1 MKSRIVKGSN
11 VPSINLS
18 KEIIA
23 VLSRLDADEVKEIIV
38 GIRDYVYKDK
48 EPKVNEEITDIMD
61 MTLDNI
67 NHIAKGYLNGKKGGR
82 PRREETPKESINNVK
97 PEEFEI
103 PNTDD
108 LTPSNNEDDNLC
120 HQEGESPSEGLKT
133 TKEEEIDDNINNTEE
148 DMGTFIGD
156 FKELNSKTTTPNVE
170 EEFDNFSDEL
180 NDLLDANEAKTE
192 QIAQAKYLR
201 KYLGIKNDAAYEL
214 SIKYYNQLKEQLTT
228 EKDIEDLNKY
238 LREKAEMKHYR

>member
-1 MKSRIVKGSN
+1 MTDKITIFKEVFDYYYDGEITKEQLADLLLMHYETRWGDGVDA
-11 VPSINLS
+11 
-18 KEIIA
+18 KEIEDKDLRMIWRTLQHSVIKSTKNA
-23 VLSRLDADEVKEIIV
+23 KQYEKQQNKKSAFQEVKE
-38 GIRDYVYKDK
+38 
-48 EPKVNEEITDIMD
+48 T
-61 MTLDNI
+61 
-67 NHIAKGYLNGKKGGR
+67 
-82 PRREETPKESINNVK
+82 
-97 PEEFEI
+97 EFDI
-103 PNTDD
+103 PNCQTPNTSD
-108 LTPSNNEDDNLC
+108 LSPSNDEGDNLYP
-120 HQEGESPSEGLKT
+120 QERENPSEGLKT

-238 LREKAEMKHYR
+238 LREKAEMKHTR